1 MTTPSP
7 QSNTIK
13 IVYVLY
19 LASLVFGITGL
30 IGLIVAYVNQAQ
42 ANEVEAAHFR
52 FQIRTFWISLLIG
65 LVAVITMVIGIGFLI
80 WIFLAIWGVSR
91 VLSGFLLAND
101 GKPVTGTK
109 YWGMMA
115 Y

>member
-1 MTTPSP
+1 MTVDSP

-52 FQIRTFWISLLIG
+52 FQIRTFWIGLLY
-65 LVAVITMVIGIGFLI
+65 AVIGGITTFVGIGVLVLLVLLVW
-80 WIFLAIWGVSR
+80 WIVRCVKGLTAINAGR
-91 VLSGFLLAND
+91 APD
-101 GKPVTGTK
+101 DVTT
-109 YWGMMA
+109 WMF
-115 Y
+115 

>member
-52 FQIRTFWISLLIG
+52 FQIRTFWIGLLYSLVGIITTPIG
-65 LVAVITMVIGIGFLI
+65 VGAVI
-80 WIFLAIWGVSR
+80 
-91 VLSGFLLAND
+91 LLATLVWWIVRCAKGLTTINNGQEPAD
-101 GKPVTGTK
+101 VEG
-109 YWGMMA
+109 WLF
-115 Y
+115 

>member
-52 FQIRTFWISLLIG
+52 FQIRTFWIGLLY
-65 LVAVITMVIGIGFLI
+65 AVIGGVTSFIGIGVLVLLVLLVW
-80 WIFLAIWGVSR
+80 WIVRCVKGLMAINAGRAPDDVTTW
-91 VLSGFLLAND
+91 LL
-101 GKPVTGTK
+101 
-109 YWGMMA
+109 
-115 Y
+115 